1 MIRRLL
7 VLIVLALGVVSL
19 ITARAH
25 ADALERLK
33 VEKLRVVHRDIT
45 AFKSQRQDVTRPEPF
60 RDYRANLHVHSAF
73 SHDSR
78 GKIEDIVAA
87 AKAVGTQVVMF
98 TEHPADSYDFF
109 ADGHQGVNDGVLLVP
124 GAEMKGFLVFPK
136 QSLKGLDGGT
146 PQEFADLVRGRE
158 GLMFLSHL
166 EERMDWQIQ
175 GLTGCEIYNTHAD
188 LKDEKKL
195 IEALK
200 NPMWLI
206 NSADSFRKYPQEA
219 YSALLDYPAD
229 YLKRW
234 DQLCELAPLTGISAN
249 DAHQNIG
256 IVVRL
261 VEPTVARIEDA
272 LGEKLLEVN
281 AAANPAF
288 LPFLKGKKVGDVLF
302 EMRLDRYEHSLRHV
316 STHLLM
322 KELTKE
328 AVWDALEAGRAY
340 VAFDWI
346 ADPTGFDFAAVS
358 GTTPSEITPSETIRH
373 EMGSQMTF
381 AAGLHLRGQ
390 SPLAV
395 SWNVI
400 RNGKPLVIPAVDE
413 AAALKAADSKSQGS
427 KAPGSKAPG
436 SKSPGAKSQ
445 AAKATASEL
454 TGKTFDIVLTE
465 PGNYRVEA
473 WLRIGGKKMAWVL
486 SNPIYIHPQ

>member
-1 MIRRLL
+1 MLSRL
-7 VLIVLALGVVSL
+7 VMSFVFGAVVASL
-19 ITARAH
+19 HPVRAQ

-33 VEKLRVVHRDIT
+33 IERSRAVHRDV
-45 AFKSQRQDVTRPEPF
+45 AGFKSQRQDTPRPEPY
-60 RDYRANLHVHSAF
+60 RDFRANLHVHSSF

-87 AKAVGTQVVMF
+87 AKAVGTQVLMF

-109 ADGHQGVNDGVLLVP
+109 ADGHQGTRDGVLLIP
-124 GAEMKGFLVFPK
+124 GAEMKGFLVFPRL
-136 QSLKGLDGGT
+136 SLKGLDGGT
-146 PQEFADLVRGRE
+146 PQEFTDLVRGRE

-188 LKDEKKL
+188 FKDERKL

-219 YSALLDYPAD
+219 FSALLDYPAD

-234 DQLCELAPLTGISAN
+234 DQLCEKAPHTGVSAN
-249 DAHQNIG
+249 DAHQNVG

-272 LGEKLLEVN
+272 LGEKLLEIN

-288 LPFLKGKKVGDVLF
+288 LPLLKGKKVGDILF
-302 EMRLDRYEHSLRHV
+302 ELRLDRYEHSLRHV

-328 AVWDALEAGRAY
+328 AVWEALEAGRAY

-346 ADPTGFDFAAVS
+346 ADPTGFDFAAVA
-358 GTTPSEITPSETIRH
+358 ETARH
-373 EMGSQMTF
+373 EMGSQI
-381 AAGLHLRGQ
+381 ALVKGLRLRGQ

-395 SWNVI
+395 EWKLI
-400 RNGKPLVIPAVDE
+400 RNGKPVAIPADTE
-413 AAALKAADSKSQGS
+413 PPASQTAQSKPGGGKSIPVKPNGS
-427 KAPGSKAPG
+427 ES
-436 SKSPGAKSQ
+436 SSR
-445 AAKATASEL
+445 
-454 TGKTFDIVLTE
+454 TFDVAVTE
-465 PGNYRVEA
+465 SGNYRVEA
-473 WLRIGGKKMAWVL
+473 WVRIGGRKVAWVL
-486 SNPIYIHPQ
+486 SNPIYIHE

>member
-1 MIRRLL
+1 MTRRLL
-7 VLIVLALGVVSL
+7 TLVVLALGVVSL
-19 ITARAH
+19 IAARAQ

-33 VEKLRVVHRDIT
+33 VDRLRVVHRDVA
-45 AFKSQRQDVTRPEPF
+45 AFKSQRQDVARPEPY
-60 RDYRANLHVHSAF
+60 RDFRANLHVHSAF

-87 AKAVGTQVVMF
+87 AKGVGTQVVMF

-109 ADGHQGVNDGVLLVP
+109 ADGHQGTKDGVLLIP

-136 QSLKGLDGGT
+136 QSLKGLDSGT

-188 LKDEKKL
+188 FKDEKKL

-219 YSALLDYPAD
+219 FSTLQDYPSD

-234 DQLCELAPLTGISAN
+234 DQLCELAPHTGVSAN
-249 DAHQNIG
+249 DAHQNVG

-261 VEPTVARIEDA
+261 VEATVARIEDG
-272 LGEKLLEVN
+272 LGEKLLEINV
-281 AAANPAF
+281 AANPVF
-288 LPFLKGKKVGDVLF
+288 LPLLKGKKVGDVLF

-358 GTTPSEITPSETIRH
+358 NTARH
-373 EMGSQMTF
+373 EMGSQVKF
-381 AAGLHLRGQ
+381 EEGLHLRGQ
-390 SPLAV
+390 APLAV
-395 SWNVI
+395 GWKVI
-400 RNGKPLVIPAVDE
+400 RNGKPLVIPPGTESPAS
-413 AAALKAADSKSQGS
+413 LSTDSKSQ
-427 KAPGSKAPG
+427 A
-436 SKSPGAKSQ
+436 SKSTG
-445 AAKATASEL
+445 SEL
-454 TGKTFDIVLTE
+454 SGKTFDIAVTE

-473 WLRIGGKKMAWVL
+473 WLRVGGKKMAWIL
-486 SNPIYIHPQ
+486 SNPIYIHVGQ

>member
-1 MIRRLL
+1 MPRRFAASF
-7 VLIVLALGVVSL
+7 VLGLAFASFATV
-19 ITARAH
+19 RAH

-33 VEKLRVVHRDIT
+33 VEKLRVVHRDVAT
-45 AFKSQRQDVTRPEPF
+45 FKSQRQETPRPEPY
-60 RDYRANLHVHSAF
+60 RDFRANLHVHSAF

-78 GKIEDIVAA
+78 GKIEDIVTA
-87 AKAVGTQVVMF
+87 AKAVGTQVLMF

-109 ADGHQGVNDGVLLVP
+109 ADGHQGTRDGVLLIP

-136 QSLKGLDGGT
+136 LSLKGLDGGT

-188 LKDEKKL
+188 FKDEKKL

-219 YSALLDYPAD
+219 FSTLQDYPAD

-234 DQLCELAPLTGISAN
+234 DQLCDKAPHTGISAN
-249 DAHQNIG
+249 DAHQNVG

-261 VEPTVARIEDA
+261 IEPTVARIEDA
-272 LGEKLLEVN
+272 LGEKLLEIN

-288 LPFLKGKKVGDVLF
+288 LPLLKGKKVGDVLF

-328 AVWDALEAGRAY
+328 AVWEALEAGRAY

-346 ADPTGFDFAAVS
+346 ADPTGFDFAVVS
-358 GTTPSEITPSETIRH
+358 DAARH
-373 EMGSQMTF
+373 EMGSQVKT
-381 AAGLHLRGQ
+381 ADGLRLRGQ
-390 SPLAV
+390 SPIAV
-395 SWNVI
+395 EWKVM
-400 RNGKPLVIPAVDE
+400 RNGKPLAISANPE
-413 AAALKAADSKSQGS
+413 
-427 KAPGSKAPG
+427 
-436 SKSPGAKSQ
+436 SP
-445 AAKATASEL
+445 AAKAPDSKPSAAKSTSAKPAGSESS
-454 TGKTFDIVLTE
+454 GKTFDVAVTG
-465 PGNYRVEA
+465 PGNYRAEA
-473 WLRIGGKKMAWVL
+473 WLRVGGKKVVWVL
-486 SNPIYIHPQ
+486 SNPIYVLE

>member
-1 MIRRLL
+1 MTGRLL
-7 VLIVLALGVVSL
+7 IHVILAFAIMLL
-19 ITARAH
+19 PTARAH

-33 VEKLRVVHRDIT
+33 VEKLRVVHRDVA
-45 AFKSQRQDVTRPEPF
+45 AFKSQRQDVARPEPY
-60 RDYRANLHVHSAF
+60 RDFRANLHVHSAF

-109 ADGHQGVNDGVLLVP
+109 ADGHQGVKDGVLLIP

-136 QSLKGLDGGT
+136 QRLKGLDGGT

-158 GLMFLSHL
+158 GLLFLSHL

-219 YSALLDYPAD
+219 FSTLQDYPAD

-234 DQLCELAPLTGISAN
+234 DQLCELAPHTGISAN
-249 DAHQNIG
+249 DAHQNVG

-261 VEPTVARIEDA
+261 VEATVARIEDA

-281 AAANPAF
+281 ATANPAF

-316 STHLLM
+316 STHVLM
-322 KELTKE
+322 KELTQE
-328 AVWDALEAGRAY
+328 AVWAALEAGRAY

-358 GTTPSEITPSETIRH
+358 DTARH
-373 EMGSQMTF
+373 EMGSQVTF
-381 AAGLHLRGQ
+381 AEGLHLHGQ

-395 SWNVI
+395 EWKVI
-400 RNGKPLVIPAVDE
+400 RNGKTLVIPAGDE
-413 AAALKAADSKSQGS
+413 PPASKAADSKSQAA
-427 KAPGSKAPG
+427 KPQ
-436 SKSPGAKSQ
+436 GAKS
-445 AAKATASEL
+445 TGSEL
-454 TGKTFDIVLTE
+454 AGKTFDIVVTE

-473 WLRIGGKKMAWVL
+473 WLRVGGKKMAWIL
-486 SNPIYIHPQ
+486 SNPIYIQR